1 MAAVPRGVA
10 KGNLEN
16 NNNSKQ
22 KARASE
28 THTHTHRERERERER
43 ETAEGTVR
51 GMGMVMVMGMG
62 RRGGGHVMKEKTVA
76 RVRAL
81 TIFPY
86 SGWLPSPIEPPMV

>member
-1 MAAVPRGVA
+1 M
-10 KGNLEN
+10 
-16 NNNSKQ
+16 
-22 KARASE
+22 
-28 THTHTHRERERERER
+28 
-43 ETAEGTVR
+43 R